1 MVTRQK
7 RQAKPLTADDRSAIR
22 ALRPAFNVLMRAFDE
37 DLMRSHG
44 LSHTEYLV
52 LMFLAEAE
60 NRTLRLTDLAAVCQ
74 QSLSAVSR
82 TVGRLEA
89 VGLVRR
95 EQAAQDA
102 RSFNAVLTDNGLGR
116 LEAARPSHLDSVRK
130 YFFANLG
137 EVDVRAL
144 ADALERIAKQGSA
157 PRTSWGEPRVGKPPR
172 PVTGLRREW

>member
-7 RQAKPLTADDRSAIR
+7 RQAKPLTADERSAIR

-89 VGLVRR
+89 ASLVRR

-102 RSFNAVLTDNGLGR
+102 RSFNAVLTDNGLER
-116 LEAARPSHLDSVRK
+116 MEEARPSHLDSVRK